1 MEKNKLT
8 RQERAKQFAPFD
20 ALKGL
25 QEALRLKE
33 YQHEK
38 IEKGDLQEEKAK
50 EISSALINIQRNDVA
65 FVKYFCDGHVFSER
79 GTIKIKIESGEI
91 EINNKR
97 IKIENLLNIK
107 VEKWLSEIVWHFL
120 KILLT
125 FF

>member
-65 FVKYFCDGHVFSER
+65 FVEYFCDGHVFSER

-97 IKIENLLNIK
+97 IKIENLLNIN
-107 VEKWLSEIVWHFL
+107 VEK
-120 KILLT
+120 
-125 FF
+125 